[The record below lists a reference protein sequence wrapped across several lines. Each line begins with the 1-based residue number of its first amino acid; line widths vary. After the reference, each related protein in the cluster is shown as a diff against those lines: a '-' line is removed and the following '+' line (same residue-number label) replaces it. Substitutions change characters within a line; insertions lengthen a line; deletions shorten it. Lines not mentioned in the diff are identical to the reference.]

1 LRNFSFSTLF
11 KTILKTTYLS
21 QEGFDRLTEELRDL
35 KTRGR
40 RDIASKIDEARS
52 HGDLSE
58 NSEYEAAKEA
68 QAHLEKRIAE
78 LENAMS
84 NARVLDEKTV
94 DTSKVYILSTVTV
107 LNKRSSKQ
115 MKYTLVSAQEADFN
129 LNRISI
135 DSPIGAAFLGKSI
148 GDVVPVTA
156 PAGVIEF
163 EILNIER

>member
-1 LRNFSFSTLF
+1 M
-11 KTILKTTYLS
+11 KTTYLS

-40 RDIASKIDEARS
+40 RDIAAKIDEARS

-68 QAHLEKRIAE
+68 QAHLEKRISE

-107 LNKRSSKQ
+107 LNKRSGKE
-115 MKYTLVSAQEADFN
+115 MKYTMVSAQEADFN

-135 DSPIGAAFLGKSI
+135 DSPIGSALLGKAI
-148 GDVVPVTA
+148 GDVVSVKA

-163 EILNIER
+163 EIKNIER

>member
-1 LRNFSFSTLF
+1 
-11 KTILKTTYLS
+11 LKTTYLS

-40 RDIASKIDEARS
+40 RDIAAKIDEARS

-107 LNKRSSKQ
+107 LNKRSGKE
-115 MKYTLVSAQEADFN
+115 MKYTMVSAQEADFN

-135 DSPIGAAFLGKSI
+135 DSPIGAALLGKSV
-148 GDVVPVTA
+148 GDVVSVKA
-156 PAGVIEF
+156 PAGIIEF
-163 EILNIER
+163 EIKHIER

>member
-1 LRNFSFSTLF
+1 
-11 KTILKTTYLS
+11 LKTTYLS

-40 RDIASKIDEARS
+40 RDIAAKIDEARS

-68 QAHLEKRIAE
+68 QAHLEKRISE

-107 LNKRSSKQ
+107 LNKRSGKE
-115 MKYTLVSAQEADFN
+115 MKYTMVSAQEADFN

-135 DSPIGAAFLGKSI
+135 DSPIGAALLGKSI
-148 GDVVPVTA
+148 GDVVSVKA
-156 PAGVIEF
+156 PAGIIEF
-163 EILNIER
+163 EIKHIER

>member
-1 LRNFSFSTLF
+1 
-11 KTILKTTYLS
+11 LKTTYLS

-40 RDIASKIDEARS
+40 RDIAAKIDEARS

-78 LENAMS
+78 LEHAMS

-107 LNKRSSKQ
+107 LNKRSGKE
-115 MKYTLVSAQEADFN
+115 MKYTMVSAQEADFN

-135 DSPIGAAFLGKSI
+135 DSPIGAALLGKSI
-148 GDVVPVTA
+148 GEVVSVKA

-163 EILNIER
+163 EIKHIER

>member
-1 LRNFSFSTLF
+1 M
-11 KTILKTTYLS
+11 KTTYLS

-40 RDIASKIDEARS
+40 RDIAAKIDEARS

-78 LENAMS
+78 LEHALS

-107 LNKRSSKQ
+107 LNKRSGKE

-135 DSPIGAAFLGKSI
+135 DSPIGAALLGKSV
-148 GDVVPVTA
+148 GDVVAVKA

-163 EILNIER
+163 EIKHIER

>member
-1 LRNFSFSTLF
+1 M
-11 KTILKTTYLS
+11 KTTYLS

-40 RDIASKIDEARS
+40 RDIAAKIDEARS

-78 LENAMS
+78 LEHAMS

-107 LNKRSSKQ
+107 LNKRSGKE

-135 DSPIGAAFLGKSI
+135 DSPIGAALLGKSV
-148 GDVVPVTA
+148 GDVVAVKA
-156 PAGVIEF
+156 PAGIIEF
-163 EILNIER
+163 EIKHIER

>member
-1 LRNFSFSTLF
+1 M
-11 KTILKTTYLS
+11 KTTYLS

-40 RDIASKIDEARS
+40 RDIAAKIDEARS

-58 NSEYEAAKEA
+58 NSEYEAAKES

-78 LENAMS
+78 LEHAMS

-94 DTSKVYILSTVTV
+94 DTSKVYILSSVTV
-107 LNKRSSKQ
+107 LNKRSGKE

-135 DSPIGAAFLGKSI
+135 DSPIGAALLGKSV
-148 GDVVPVTA
+148 GDVVAVKA
-156 PAGVIEF
+156 PAGIIEF
-163 EILNIER
+163 EIKHIER